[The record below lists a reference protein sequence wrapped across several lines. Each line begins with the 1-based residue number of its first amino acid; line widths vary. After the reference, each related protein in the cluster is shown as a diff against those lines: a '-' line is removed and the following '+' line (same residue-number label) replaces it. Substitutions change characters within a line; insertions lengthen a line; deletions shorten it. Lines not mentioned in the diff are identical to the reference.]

1 MATRE
6 PLELSDLLTAEQCN
20 ALYELIER
28 DNDGQFRNVFESKD
42 QPLHPE
48 DTLFGLPL
56 LFIAAGCG
64 KRDNWFSPAILEYL
78 VDEKG
83 ADIHRMALNTK
94 AEKYSRAYSFE
105 YVDEER
111 YNDED
116 QRYYRT
122 GRTILVE
129 DHVFTTVL
137 MNLVLEGRIPACN
150 YLYNHG
156 ADLSQVTFDDWNQA
170 IEGET
175 ALQLAERK
183 LTELDSSLRFGVEDN
198 IWLGGGPEYLTKERI
213 KVARGLKWL
222 RYITVDQN
230 IPRHAAFWQNRARLR
245 HVLRSAPGIG
255 RLEANYM
262 MKFVPKPAK
271 FQKPSNINL
280 RKINTTLF
288 EGGRATRKR
297 KQQRK
302 QRKTRSAQ

>member
-1 MATRE
+1 MAQRE

-20 ALYELIER
+20 TLYDFLEK
-28 DNDGQFRNVFESKD
+28 DNDGQFRNVFESEE

-64 KRDNWFSPAILEYL
+64 KRQDWFSPKILEYL

-83 ADIHRMALNTK
+83 ADVNRMAENTK

-105 YVDEER
+105 YEDEER
-111 YNDED
+111 YNDD
-116 QRYYRT
+116 DHRYYRT

-156 ADLSQVTFDDWNQA
+156 ADLE
-170 IEGET
+170 IETLDEWETPVQGET
-175 ALQLAERK
+175 VLKLAERK

-198 IWLGGGPEYLTKERI
+198 IWLEGGPNYLSLERV

-222 RYITVDQN
+222 RYITVDEN

-245 HVLRSAPGIG
+245 QVLRGAPGIG
-255 RLEANYM
+255 RLEANYIL
-262 MKFVPKPAK
+262 KFVPKPAK

-297 KQQRK
+297 TKQCK
-302 QRKTRSAQ
+302 QRKTRSK